1 LHRTSRNF
9 KHISQDKLEESLKY
23 FKAALLVTFMMRA
36 FCNII
41 VTSSAGLAPYNV
53 AGK

>member
-1 LHRTSRNF
+1 M
-9 KHISQDKLEESLKY
+9 EGSLKY
-23 FKAALLVTFMMRA
+23 FKAAFLITFMIRA

-41 VTSSAGLAPYNV
+41 VTSSAGLAPYTV